1 MKLNQIRLD
10 YKSTKNQFK
19 LILAAYEREREGE
32 GEGVGQ
38 QKQSDII
45 WDSIRRSGPSICP
58 TSK

>member
-32 GEGVGQ
+32 GVGQ
-38 QKQSDII
+38 QKQS
-45 WDSIRRSGPSICP
+45 DSIRRSGPSICP